1 MNSERHQFNKITK
14 FITDSYNDL
23 PNRGTIVVKSVKGG
37 FAVNEIK
44 IIQNKDKNDW
54 YVVKDKM
61 PIAIFIQKRIAIL
74 FAAIIIK
81 KRYYDS
87 KKMIT
92 FDRQFNILQEDKQ
105 RYNTRLK
112 EKINPILES
121 RLSRTEN
128 ELDLIEQQLRELEKS
143 LSLQ

>member
-23 PNRGTIVVKSVKGG
+23 PNRGTIVVKSVRGG
-37 FAVNEIK
+37 FVVNGIK
-44 IIQNKDKNDW
+44 IFQDKDTSNWYLLKDKIL
-54 YVVKDKM
+54 
-61 PIAIFIQKRIAIL
+61 IANFIQKRIAIL
-74 FAAIIIK
+74 FAALITK

-87 KKMIT
+87 KKMIA
-92 FDRQFNILQEDKQ
+92 FDRQCNILQEDKL
-105 RYNTRLK
+105 RYTTRLK
-112 EKINPILES
+112 QKTNPILES